1 MKRLSVLFV
10 LTLLVVGIPSYA
22 GVYYTAKTTA
32 QGSRGADAQDA
43 TVQAW
48 VSGGNAKVVF
58 EQSGNPMMSKGMY
71 MVTKDGGKAIYMV
84 NPEEKSYYKWDMDSV
99 MGMAGGMMKMMN
111 MTYTDPKVEKISEEL
126 DGLVAGVPTIHYKFH
141 TSYTMSMSMMMMKKK
156 MHVVKDEEIWAAPK
170 LVEAGLGIWLRK
182 TPPKTNNEQL
192 DALIKAEMGKVEGF
206 PLKTRTVQTS
216 TDDRGKVE
224 TTTTT
229 MEVTDLQM
237 QVVPASTFEIPAGY
251 KETSMMGGEKG
262 GKGEESNPFLKMMG
276 HGKKDPQ

>member
-1 MKRLSVLFV
+1 MRKLSVLAV
-10 LTLLVVGIPSYA
+10 LILLVAGVPSYA

-32 QGSRGADAQDA
+32 DGGRGAAAQDA

-48 VSGGNAKVVF
+48 VSGDSAKVVF
-58 EQSGNPMMSKGMY
+58 ESSGNPMMSKGMY
-71 MVTKDGGKAIYMV
+71 MVTKDGGKVVYMV
-84 NPEEKSYYKWDMDSV
+84 NPEEKSYFKWDMDSL

-111 MTYTDPKVEKISEEL
+111 MTYTDPKVEKIAEEP

-141 TSYTMSMSMMMMKKK
+141 TSYTLSMSMMMMKKK

-206 PLKTRTVQTS
+206 PLKTRMVQTS
-216 TDDRGKVE
+216 TDEKGKVE

-229 MEVTDLQM
+229 MEVTDLRM
-237 QVVPASTFEIPAGY
+237 QVVPASTFEIPPGY

-262 GKGEESNPFLKMMG
+262 EKGEETNPFLKMMG
-276 HGKKDPQ
+276 QGKKNPN

>member
-1 MKRLSVLFV
+1 MRRASVLIV
-10 LTLLVVGIPSYA
+10 LIFLLTAGFSHA

-32 QGSRGADAQDA
+32 QGGRDAEMQDVA
-43 TVQAW
+43 VQAW

-58 EQSGNPMMSKGMY
+58 EESGNPLMGKGMY
-71 MVTKDGGKAIYMV
+71 MVTKDGGKTVYMV
-84 NPEEKSYYKWDMDSV
+84 NPEEKSYYKWDIDSL

-111 MTYTDPKVEKISEEL
+111 MTYTDPKVEKISEEP
-126 DGLVAGVPTIHYKFH
+126 DGLVAGVPTVHYKFH

-192 DALIKAEMGKVEGF
+192 DAMIKAEMGKVEGF
-206 PLKTRTVQTS
+206 PLKMRMVQTS
-216 TDDRGKVE
+216 TDEKGKAE

-229 MEVTDLQM
+229 MEVTDLRM
-237 QVVPASTFEIPAGY
+237 QIVPDSTFEIPVGY
-251 KETSMMGGEKG
+251 KETSMMGGE
-262 GKGEESNPFLKMMG
+262 KGEESNPFLKMMG
-276 HGKKDPQ
+276 HGKKNPQ

>member
-1 MKRLSVLFV
+1 MKKLSVLFV
-10 LTLLVVGIPSYA
+10 LALLLMAVPSFA

-32 QGSRGADAQDA
+32 QGGRGAEMQDV

-58 EQSGNPMMSKGMY
+58 EQSGNPMMGKGMY
-71 MVTKDGGKAIYMV
+71 MVTTDGGKTVYMV
-84 NPEEKSYYKWDMDSV
+84 DPEKKSYYKWDMDSL

-111 MTYTDPKVEKISEEL
+111 MTYTDPKVEKVAQEP
-126 DGLVAGVPTIHYKFH
+126 DGLVAGVPTIYYKFH
-141 TSYTMSMSMMMMKKK
+141 TSYTMSMSMMMMKRKTQI
-156 MHVVKDEEIWAAPK
+156 VKDEEIWAAPK

-206 PLKTRTVQTS
+206 PLKMRTVQTS
-216 TDDRGKVE
+216 TDEKGKAE

-229 MEVTDLQM
+229 MEVTELRM
-237 QVVPASTFEIPAGY
+237 QAVPDSTFQMPAGY
-251 KETSMMGGEKG
+251 KETSMMGGEG
-262 GKGEESNPFLKMMG
+262 GEKEGSNPFLKMMG
-276 HGKKDPQ
+276 GGDKNPH

>member
-1 MKRLSVLFV
+1 MRKLSAVFV
-10 LTLLVVGIPSYA
+10 LTLLAAAIPSYA

-32 QGSRGADAQDA
+32 QGSRGAEMQNA

-71 MVTKDGGKAIYMV
+71 MLTKDGGKTVYMV
-84 NPEEKSYYKWDMDSV
+84 NPEEKTYFKWDMDSL

-111 MTYTDPKVEKISEEL
+111 LTYADPKVEKISEEP
-126 DGLVAGVPTIHYKFH
+126 DGLVAGIPTIHYKFH
-141 TSYTMSMSMMMMKKK
+141 TSYTMSMSMMMMKKRT
-156 MHVVKDEEIWAAPK
+156 HVVKDEEIWAAPK

-192 DALIKAEMGKVEGF
+192 DAMIKAEMGKVEGF
-206 PLKTRTVQTS
+206 PLKMQTVQTS
-216 TDDRGKVE
+216 TDEKGKTE

-229 MEVTDLQM
+229 MEVTDLRM
-237 QVVPASTFEIPAGY
+237 QVVPDSTFGIPAGY
-251 KETSMMGGEKG
+251 KESSMMGGEKG
-262 GKGEESNPFLKMMG
+262 GKDEESNPFLKMMG
-276 HGKKDPQ
+276 QGKKSPN